1 METISHT
8 AQKLDKTKCI
18 QILSHLTCTLHFI
31 KNLYTLL
38 PYLIYLRGCLLVH
51 SAKSPV
57 NHTCQSDIGWHR
69 PNSMIAES
77 FLQRAIYEQYLAKTN
92 LHGLAKCNDV

>member
-1 METISHT
+1 MH
-8 AQKLDKTKCI
+8 D
-18 QILSHLTCTLHFI
+18 
-31 KNLYTLL
+31 
-38 PYLIYLRGCLLVH
+38 
-51 SAKSPV
+51 AKSPV
-57 NHTCQSDIGWHR
+57 NHTCQSDIRWHR